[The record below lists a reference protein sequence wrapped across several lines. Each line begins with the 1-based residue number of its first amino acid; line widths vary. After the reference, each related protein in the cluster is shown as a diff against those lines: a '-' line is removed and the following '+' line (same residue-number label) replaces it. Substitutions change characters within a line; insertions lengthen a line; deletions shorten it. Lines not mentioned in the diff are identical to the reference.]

1 MQTVEQVLTAATDSV
16 TLINDINSGTYEIPV
31 NMTQEEIN
39 EMVQRNVD
47 HLEIIL
53 AYTEPDVVGDSSD
66 KTSYTTAM
74 DSVNLINGVNA
85 GTWGVVDMTQEEIN
99 DMVQR
104 NVDHLEV
111 ILAYTEPD
119 VVGDSSDK
127 SSYTDAI
134 ATGNTYITNNS

>member
-1 MQTVEQVLTAATDSV
+1 MQTVEQVLTAAT
-16 TLINDINSGTYEIPV
+16 
-31 NMTQEEIN
+31 
-39 EMVQRNVD
+39 
-47 HLEIIL
+47 
-53 AYTEPDVVGDSSD
+53 
-66 KTSYTTAM
+66 

-104 NVDHLEV
+104 NVDHLEI

-134 ATGNTYITNNS
+134 ATGNTYITENS